1 MTAGF
6 LGRVGKVFQLFEHG
20 HVAGE
25 HTYLLGDSGY
35 SFKVTPSGKRTS
47 GGYFVISANEV
58 YLGKVAKD
66 EKKKQVILEKKR
78 KSRTRTKATRKS
90 LISANPLYAHAEKE
104 VRGDSSPR

>member
-6 LGRVGKVFQLFEHG
+6 LGRVGNVFQLFEHG

-66 EKKKQVILEKKR
+66 EKKKQVILEKKAQESNKNKSDTKITHQCQSFICSCR
-78 KSRTRTKATRKS
+78 KGS
-90 LISANPLYAHAEKE
+90 
-104 VRGDSSPR
+104 